1 MRSAFRMFLW
11 LALSGIVLGAMASRM
26 SPMGA
31 GDGGGEAADSAMAV
45 APDVTAG
52 MDSLANDSLSP
63 ATDTVPAKEKEEPV
77 NEASIVDEVIWVVGD
92 APILLSDVEMARLQ
106 GEMEGIKWDGDPDC
120 TIPEQ
125 LAIQK
130 LFLHQAE
137 IDSVEVSEPEV
148 AQSVERQI
156 NYWLQ
161 MVDGN
166 RERLEEYKK
175 STISEMRLQ
184 LHDDF
189 RNRMLIEREREQLV
203 EDIQVTPSDVRK
215 YFSELPEDSLPM
227 VPTEVEVQ
235 VITRLPRVE
244 QAEIDRVKDQLREYT
259 ERVTNGET
267 SFATLARLYSED
279 PGTARQ
285 GGEFE
290 DYVGR
295 GLLDPAFANVAFNLT
310 DPKKISKIV
319 ETEFGFH
326 IIQLIDKRGDKIKVR
341 HILRKPSVSQE
352 AIERATSQ
360 LDSLATDIREGK
372 FTFEQAASYVSDD
385 KDTRNNNGLMSNFT
399 ETGRTSKFQMR
410 DLPAEVARVV
420 DTLQVGDVS
429 DPFVMTSETNGK
441 LECVIVKLKS
451 RVDMHRATITED
463 FQVMK
468 DIVLEKRK
476 EEFLKE
482 WVQKKIKTTYIRINE
497 RYRNCDF
504 EYDGWVK

>member
-175 STISEMRLQ
+175 STISEMRL
-184 LHDDF
+184 
-189 RNRMLIEREREQLV
+189 
-203 EDIQVTPSDVRK
+203 
-215 YFSELPEDSLPM
+215 
-227 VPTEVEVQ
+227 
-235 VITRLPRVE
+235 
-244 QAEIDRVKDQLREYT
+244 
-259 ERVTNGET
+259 
-267 SFATLARLYSED
+267 
-279 PGTARQ
+279 
-285 GGEFE
+285 
-290 DYVGR
+290 
-295 GLLDPAFANVAFNLT
+295 
-310 DPKKISKIV
+310 
-319 ETEFGFH
+319 
-326 IIQLIDKRGDKIKVR
+326 
-341 HILRKPSVSQE
+341 
-352 AIERATSQ
+352 
-360 LDSLATDIREGK
+360 
-372 FTFEQAASYVSDD
+372 
-385 KDTRNNNGLMSNFT
+385 
-399 ETGRTSKFQMR
+399 
-410 DLPAEVARVV
+410 
-420 DTLQVGDVS
+420 
-429 DPFVMTSETNGK
+429 
-441 LECVIVKLKS
+441 
-451 RVDMHRATITED
+451 
-463 FQVMK
+463 
-468 DIVLEKRK
+468 
-476 EEFLKE
+476 
-482 WVQKKIKTTYIRINE
+482 
-497 RYRNCDF
+497 
-504 EYDGWVK
+504 